1 MPHRIFGVVRDR
13 LGIDAAGGV
22 DGAHIRQQ
30 RPEFVERAEI
40 GRCSSQDIDEG
51 LLGILRPVE
60 GAKQNRALDFGFN
73 GIATGTPTRKQIL
86 KLSQS

>member
-40 GRCSSQDIDEG
+40 GRGSPQDIDEG
-51 LLGILRPVE
+51 LLGILRAVE
-60 GAKQNRALDFGFN
+60 GAEQNRALDFGFN
-73 GIATGTPTRKQIL
+73 GLGAAALARKQSL
-86 KLSQS
+86 ELSQS